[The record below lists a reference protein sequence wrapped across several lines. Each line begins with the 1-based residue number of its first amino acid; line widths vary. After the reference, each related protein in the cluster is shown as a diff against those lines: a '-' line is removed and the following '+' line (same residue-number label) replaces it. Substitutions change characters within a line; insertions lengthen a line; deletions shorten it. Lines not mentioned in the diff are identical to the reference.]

1 MSFDWEDYIRL
12 SEKLIKKTGALEEA
26 SLRSSISRG
35 YYGVFCIARN
45 KKNYQHYKARNVH
58 QEVINKYKNSGDKRE
73 RKIGKGLDEL
83 RKARNDADYNENK
96 LINRS
101 LAERALIMAKQIREL
116 VVL

>member
-1 MSFDWEDYIRL
+1 MGYFVLQGIR
-12 SEKLIKKTGALEEA
+12 KAIKIIEEGMC
-26 SLRSSISRG
+26 SLRSAVYFVNRH
-35 YYGVFCIARN
+35 R
-45 KKNYQHYKARNVH
+45 
-58 QEVINKYKNSGDKRE
+58 EVINRYKNSSNKRE

-101 LAERALIMAKQIREL
+101 LAERALIMAKQVLSGL